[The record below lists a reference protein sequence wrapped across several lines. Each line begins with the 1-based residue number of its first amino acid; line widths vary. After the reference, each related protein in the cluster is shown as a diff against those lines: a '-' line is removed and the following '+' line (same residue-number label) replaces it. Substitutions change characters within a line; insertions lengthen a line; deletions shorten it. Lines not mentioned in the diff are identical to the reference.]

1 MQGVSW
7 WLLYDRIRDLKT
19 PTKETPLFPL
29 PGKCNVCPVQVATAL
44 TGCRGIISS
53 LCPISGRFLVTPVWI
68 SEAGGCLLCSGSRGY
83 FGPLLARGTGA
94 ELQEG
99 DHIK

>member
-7 WLLYDRIRDLKT
+7 WLLYDRIRDLKI

-29 PGKCNVCPVQVATAL
+29 AGKYNVCSVQVATAL
-44 TGCRGIISS
+44 AGCRGIISS
-53 LCPISGRFLVTPVWI
+53 LCPISRRFLVTLVWI
-68 SEAGGCLLCSGSRGY
+68 SEAGSCYLCPGSRGY
-83 FGPLLARGTGA
+83 FGPLLACGTGA
-94 ELQEG
+94 ELQER